1 MADVVI
7 ASVDDI
13 EELADEWSHPLERVI
28 IPADLLLVLY
38 QRDPQFMYDW
48 FESRD

>member
-13 EELADEWSHPLERVI
+13 EALADEWVDHGERAI